1 MSSAKTLATALASA
15 AFACCAA
22 SADIIETPVATEKN
36 ANNAMDTKTTVVI
49 ETNLGNIEV
58 ELDAEKAPVTVANFL
73 SYVDESFYDGTIFH
87 RVIPR
92 FMIQGGGFTADM
104 AQKKTKAPIR
114 NEAANG
120 LKNTRGTIAMA
131 RTMVVDSATAQFFI
145 NTVDNAFLD
154 FRSPTP
160 QGFGY
165 AVFGRVTSGMEVIDA
180 ISAAKTGVRNG
191 MRDVPL
197 DTVVIKTVRRK

>member
-1 MSSAKTLATALASA
+1 MAAMKNYAIALAAVA
-15 AFACCAA
+15 AACACCAA
-22 SADIIETPVATEKN
+22 PAETAETNQANTNDAMNASTTVIIETS
-36 ANNAMDTKTTVVI
+36 
-49 ETNLGNIEV
+49 LGNIEV
-58 ELDAEKAPVTVANFL
+58 ELDAEKAPATVANFL

-87 RVIPR
+87 RVIPN
-92 FMIQGGGFTADM
+92 FMVQGGGFTADM
-104 AQKKTKAPIR
+104 VQKKTKAPIK

-154 FRSPTP
+154 FRAPTP

-165 AVFGRVTSGMEVIDA
+165 AVFGRVTSGMEVVDA
-180 ISAAKTGVRNG
+180 ISAAKTGIRNG

-197 DTVVIKTVRRK
+197 DTVAIKTIRRK